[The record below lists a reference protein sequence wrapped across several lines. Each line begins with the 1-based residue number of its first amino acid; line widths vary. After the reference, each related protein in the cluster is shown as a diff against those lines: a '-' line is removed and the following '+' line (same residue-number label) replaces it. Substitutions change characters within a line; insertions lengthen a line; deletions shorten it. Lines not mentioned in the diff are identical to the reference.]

1 MKEEFETY
9 LNKAITGSEVF
20 TFQKLKAIYEKWNE
34 QPVSESAFRVTLH
47 RLKKRGL
54 LKSVR
59 RGLYKVDHQKG
70 FEFVA
75 GDAEKKIY
83 LEISSQLPLLDVAI
97 LNSSIFDRFASFQS
111 VNEFIYV
118 DVENGSEESVF
129 QLLLDFYPDNLFLK
143 PDEEIY
149 SNYITKTDNP
159 ITIKTLISE
168 SPLETDDG
176 IPHPSV
182 EKIIVDLYAD
192 EPHFRPWIGER
203 ERIVTEL
210 FGATIVNLSTLLRYA
225 SRRNRKDFIRSFI
238 LDRELVKPELLEG
251 L

>member
-1 MKEEFETY
+1 LKEEFETY
-9 LNKAITGSEVF
+9 LNKAVTGSEVY
-20 TFQKLKAIYEKWNE
+20 TFQKLKAIYEEWNE

-59 RGLYKVDHQKG
+59 RGLYKVDNQKG

-75 GDAEKKIY
+75 GDTEKKIY
-83 LEISSQLPLLDVAI
+83 REISSQLPLLDVAI

-118 DVENGSEESVF
+118 DVENGNEESVF

-159 ITIKTLISE
+159 IIIKTLISE

-192 EPHFRPWIGER
+192 ELHFRLWIGER

-225 SRRNRKDFIRSFI
+225 SRRNRKDFIRSI
-238 LDRELVKPELLEG
+238 IHDRELVNPELLEG

>member
-1 MKEEFETY
+1 LKEEFETY
-9 LNKAITGSEVF
+9 LNKAVTDSEVY
-20 TFQKLKAIYEKWNE
+20 TFQKLKAIYEEWNE
-34 QPVSESAFRVTLH
+34 KPVSESAFRVTLH

-59 RGLYKVDHQKG
+59 RGLYKVDTHRG
-70 FEFVA
+70 FELVA
-75 GDAEKKIY
+75 GEDEKAIFEKIK
-83 LEISSQLPLLDVAI
+83 SHLPLLDIA
-97 LNSSIFDRFASFQS
+97 LWNSSIFDSFASFQS
-111 VNEFIYV
+111 ANEFIYV
-118 DVENGSEESVF
+118 EVESGSEESVF
-129 QLLLDFYPDNLFLK
+129 QLLQDLYPDNLFLK

-149 SNYITKTDNP
+149 SNYIAKTEKP
-159 ITIKTLISE
+159 IIIKTLISE
-168 SPLETDDG
+168 SPLETADG

-192 EPHFRPWIGER
+192 ELHFRPWIGER

-210 FGATIVNLSTLLRYA
+210 FGVTVINLSTLLRYA
-225 SRRNRKDFIRSFI
+225 SRRNRKEFIKSFI